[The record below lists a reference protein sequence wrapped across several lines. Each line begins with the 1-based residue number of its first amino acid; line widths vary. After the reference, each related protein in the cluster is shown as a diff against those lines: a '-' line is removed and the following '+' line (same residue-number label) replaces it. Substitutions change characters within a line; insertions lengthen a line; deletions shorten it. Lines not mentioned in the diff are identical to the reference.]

1 MVGIIYHMYVNVKY
15 KNPPTTPTIKL
26 SNQKDI
32 KAIPEEL
39 FGKYITG
46 TTFLSLIWILL
57 AFNAIIFSTI
67 SCFSFSK
74 SCAFFLLDCM
84 VSSYLAYISCL
95 FCSSLA
101 FRSSSSRFFLS
112 YNSLSSL
119 ILFSFSSCSFFLCL
133 STIILLYCISSFFNS
148 SSPLSFFAFH
158 SHLMSPFHFH
168 FTPSSFSSFSW
179 SAFSYFP
186 LHDEAA
192 PNDKKN
198 SVLHDNRRLL
208 HAVPPAAQRLRVFSC
223 SHPR

>member
-1 MVGIIYHMYVNVKY
+1 MTVNFSQCSFACSPSYRLPPLADRRSIIMVGIIYHMYANVKY

-101 FRSSSSRFFLS
+101 FRSSSSRFFHIIPFLP
-112 YNSLSSL
+112 
-119 ILFSFSSCSFFLCL
+119 SFF
-133 STIILLYCISSFFNS
+133 
-148 SSPLSFFAFH
+148 FH
-158 SHLMSPFHFH
+158 S
-168 FTPSSFSSFSW
+168 
-179 SAFSYFP
+179 
-186 LHDEAA
+186 
-192 PNDKKN
+192 
-198 SVLHDNRRLL
+198 VLALFFFVYQL
-208 HAVPPAAQRLRVFSC
+208 
-223 SHPR
+223 

>member
-74 SCAFFLLDCM
+74 SCSFFLLDCM
-84 VSSYLAYISCL
+84 VS
-95 FCSSLA
+95 
-101 FRSSSSRFFLS
+101 
-112 YNSLSSL
+112 
-119 ILFSFSSCSFFLCL
+119 
-133 STIILLYCISSFFNS
+133 
-148 SSPLSFFAFH
+148 
-158 SHLMSPFHFH
+158 
-168 FTPSSFSSFSW
+168 
-179 SAFSYFP
+179 
-186 LHDEAA
+186 
-192 PNDKKN
+192 
-198 SVLHDNRRLL
+198 
-208 HAVPPAAQRLRVFSC
+208 
-223 SHPR
+223 

>member
-148 SSPLSFFAFH
+148 SSPLSFFCFSLSSYVSFPFSLYAFVVFFF
-158 SHLMSPFHFH
+158 LVVRFFLFSP
-168 FTPSSFSSFSW
+168 
-179 SAFSYFP
+179 A
-186 LHDEAA
+186 
-192 PNDKKN
+192 
-198 SVLHDNRRLL
+198 
-208 HAVPPAAQRLRVFSC
+208 
-223 SHPR
+223 